1 MILITQTPYENL
13 HRHMDK
19 IYTPAWPVLVYQAD
33 IPRLNDAQRVER
45 EEPYNPITSA
55 RWHTTL
61 TLVRYN

>member
-1 MILITQTPYENL
+1 MKISIATWTRYIPLLDPCWYTRLIS
-13 HRHMDK
+13 
-19 IYTPAWPVLVYQAD
+19 
-33 IPRLNDAQRVER
+33 RLNDAQRVER